1 LDAVLL
7 GWRSDVARL
16 MPQPALLYAAV
27 GLPVNLRGPALSDVT
42 TPSEMSEGVPVLL
55 AKGR

>member
-1 LDAVLL
+1 MDAELL

-16 MPQPALLYAAV
+16 MPQTALLYAAV
-27 GLPVNLRGPALSDVT
+27 GLPVNLRGLAFSDVT

-55 AKGR
+55 AQGR